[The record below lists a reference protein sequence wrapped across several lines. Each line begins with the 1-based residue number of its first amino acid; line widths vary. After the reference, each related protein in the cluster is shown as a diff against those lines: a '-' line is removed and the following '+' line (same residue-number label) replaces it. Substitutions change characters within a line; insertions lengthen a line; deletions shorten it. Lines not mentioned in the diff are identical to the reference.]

1 MAVMTAPSTTFE
13 RRNIA
18 APWGHVYAVAT
29 DDGIASL
36 HFDGATLG
44 VDQTEGVATPLT
56 SLHLDVLERELAEYF
71 AGERTSFDVPLDLSR
86 VKGFRADVLVAMQRI
101 EYGTTA
107 SYTELAAAAGR
118 PAAVRAAASGCAT
131 NPVAIIVPCHRVLR
145 SDGTLGG
152 YAGGLDVKQL
162 LLALEQ
168 R

>member
-1 MAVMTAPSTTFE
+1 MAVLAASIATFE
-13 RRNIA
+13 RRDMK
-18 APWGHVYAVAT
+18 APWGLVHAVAT
-29 DDGIASL
+29 DVGIASL
-36 HFDGATLG
+36 HFDGESLGADQSDGMAT
-44 VDQTEGVATPLT
+44 ALT

-71 AGERTSFDVPLDLSR
+71 DGDRRTFGVPLDLSR

-101 EYGTTA
+101 PYGKTE
-107 SYTELAAAAGR
+107 SYSELAAAAGR

-162 LLALEQ
+162 LLALEE